1 MHLGELDM
9 RLTKYKLGDL
19 IEECDDRNEE
29 LKYSLNNVKGI
40 STQKTFIETKANMNG
55 VSLKP
60 YKLVNPDNFAYVQ
73 DTSRRGDKIALAHNT
88 SKDTYLISSVYTVFQ
103 VKEKNKLDSNY
114 LFIYF
119 NRPEFDRFSRFN
131 SWGSARET
139 FSWEDLCDIDIE
151 VPSLEIQQKYVSI
164 YNAMVA
170 NQQSY
175 ERGLEDLKLV
185 CDAYIEELR
194 RKMPC
199 EAIGSYI
206 QMCNEKNENNKIN
219 LFQGVNVDH
228 VFIEPKRTAKDS
240 KNGSVVRNGQFAF
253 NKVMKAHN
261 TKLPIAL
268 REGPDCVVS
277 NSYQVFKVNDENTLL
292 SKYLM
297 LWFNRAETQRYM
309 GFISNGTTR
318 DIFTFEDMCE
328 IEIPLPDINI
338 QQDIVDI
345 YEVYQMRIILN
356 EKLKEQIKNI
366 CPILIKG
373 SIEEAKK
380 TKET

>member
-1 MHLGELDM
+1 MA
-9 RLTKYKLGDL
+9 LTKYKLGDL
-19 IEECDDRNEE
+19 IEQCDNRNED
-29 LKYSLNNVKGI
+29 LSYSLEDVKGI
-40 STQKTFIETKANMNG
+40 STQKMFIETKANMKG
-55 VSLKP
+55 ISLKP

-88 SKDTYLISSVYTVFQ
+88 TKETYLISSIYTVFR
-103 VKEKNKLDSNY
+103 VKEEKKLDSDY
-114 LFIYF
+114 LFMYF

-139 FSWEDLCDIDIE
+139 FTWEDMCDIDIE
-151 VPSLEIQQKYVSI
+151 LPSLEIQQKYVDV
-164 YNAMVA
+164 YNALLA
-170 NQQSY
+170 NQQNY
-175 ERGLEDLKLV
+175 EQGLNDLKRV

-194 RKMPC
+194 RELHC
-199 EAIGSYI
+199 ERIGPYI
-206 QMCNEKNENNKIN
+206 QLIKEKNEDDKIK

-228 VFIEPKRTAKDS
+228 VFIEPMRTAKDS
-240 KNGSVVRNGQFAF
+240 KNGSIVKNGQFAF

-277 NSYQVFKVNDENTLL
+277 NSYQVFEVIDNHILL

-318 DIFTFEDMCE
+318 DIFSFEDMCE
-328 IEIPLPDINI
+328 IAIPLPDINV

-345 YEVYQMRIILN
+345 YEVYRMRIIIN
-356 EKLKEQIKNI
+356 EKLKDQIKDI

-373 SIEEAKK
+373 SIKEARKMG
-380 TKET
+380 EA

>member
-1 MHLGELDM
+1 MT
-9 RLTKYKLGDL
+9 LTKCKLGDL
-19 IEECDDRNEE
+19 IEQCDDRNDE
-29 LKYSLNNVKGI
+29 LKYSLKNVKGI

-73 DTSRRGDKIALAHNT
+73 DTSRRGNKIALAHNT
-88 SKDTYLISSVYTVFQ
+88 TKDTYIISSVYTVFR
-103 VKEKNKLDSNY
+103 VKEKQKIDSDY
-114 LFIYF
+114 LFMYF

-139 FSWEDLCDIDIE
+139 FVWEDMCDIDIE
-151 VPSLEIQQKYVSI
+151 LPSLEIQKKYVDV
-164 YNAMVA
+164 YNAMLA
-170 NQQSY
+170 NQQNY
-175 ERGLEDLKLV
+175 EQGLNDLKLV
-185 CDAYIEELR
+185 CDAYVEELR
-194 RKMPC
+194 REFDC
-199 EAIGSYI
+199 EPIGPYI
-206 QMCNEKNENNKIN
+206 QIIKEKNEDDKIK
-219 LFQGVNVDH
+219 LFQGVNVEH

-240 KNGSVVRNGQFAF
+240 KNGSIVKNGQFAF

-277 NSYQVFKVNDENTLL
+277 NSYQVFQVIDNSILL
-292 SKYLM
+292 PKYLM

-318 DIFTFEDMCE
+318 DIFTFDDMCE
-328 IEIPLPDINI
+328 IAIPIPKINV

-345 YEVYQMRIILN
+345 YDVYQMRININ
-356 EKLKEQIKNI
+356 KKLKDQIKNI
-366 CPILIKG
+366 CSILIKG

-380 TKET
+380 

>member
-9 RLTKYKLGDL
+9 GLTNIKLGKY
-19 IEECDDRNEE
+19 IELYSEPCNISNLTNDDV
-29 LKYSLNNVKGI
+29 S
-40 STQKTFIETKANMNG
+40 G
-55 VSLKP
+55 VNK
-60 YKLVNPDNFAYVQ
+60 
-73 DTSRRGDKIALAHNT
+73 DKEFFEPSNQVGNNT
-88 SKDTYLISSVYTVFQ
+88 SKYKIVPPGYFACNLMHVGRDVVLPIAYNHSAMNKIVSPAYHVFKFIENDEILSEYFFLCLKSS
-103 VKEKNKLDSNY
+103 E
-114 LFIYF
+114 
-119 NRPEFDRFSRFN
+119 RDRFFWFN
-131 SWGSARET
+131 TDSSIRDGMSWND
-139 FSWEDLCDIDIE
+139 FIDVVIE
-151 VPSLEIQQKYVSI
+151 LPPLPIQQKYVDV
-164 YNAMVA
+164 YNAMLA
-170 NQQSY
+170 NQKSY
-175 ERGLEDLKLV
+175 EQGLEDLKLV

-194 RKMPC
+194 RELPC
-199 EAIGSYI
+199 ETIGPYI
-206 QMCNEKNENNKIN
+206 QMSNEKNDDNKIK

-228 VFIEPKRTAKDS
+228 VFMEPKRTAKDS
-240 KNGSVVRNGQFAF
+240 KNGNVVRNGQFAF

-277 NSYQVFKVNDENTLL
+277 NSYQVFEVIDDSILL

-328 IEIPLPDINI
+328 IAIPLPDITV

-356 EKLKEQIKNI
+356 EKLKSKIKDI
-366 CPILIKG
+366 CPLLVKG
-373 SIEEAKK
+373 SIDEAKN